1 MAESEAIAIASPSR
15 WARNSAAL
23 SDILLLAQPIEVL
36 LRLIAA
42 NLVLERIDA
51 LLPLQVIDLL
61 PLAQRIALALDP
73 L

>member
-1 MAESEAIAIASPSR
+1 
-15 WARNSAAL
+15 
-23 SDILLLAQPIEVL
+23 LLLAQPIEVL

-61 PLAQRIALALDP
+61 PLAQRVALALDP